1 MPAED
6 DFHYQPEPGRA
17 AVDPAMRRIVLG
29 AGGAACLVIA
39 VALAWGGYRAGGFG
53 PPPEIAPPPGPL
65 RVTPADPGGLT
76 VPGANMPIMS
86 GAAATAP
93 AQLAPAPAAPAV
105 AQLDQDAGIP
115 LPPAPPA
122 MVLLGSAPDALGAE
136 TLWGGLA
143 QKYAAQLAGKTPD
156 FLPALSADG
165 AKIWAVE
172 VGGFATPAAAQ
183 AFCAPLLAAAAT
195 CRVLP

>member
-1 MPAED
+1 MPVDD

-29 AGGAACLVIA
+29 AGGAAFLIIA
-39 VALAWGGYRAGGFG
+39 IALAWGGFRAGGFG

-86 GAAATAP
+86 GASAKEP
-93 AQLAPAPAAPAV
+93 AQLAAAPATPAV
-105 AQLDQDAGIP
+105 ATLNQDAGLP
-115 LPPAPPA
+115 PPPAPPPPPHTPPA
-122 MVLLGSAPDALGAE
+122 APPPPPPPQLRAPPLQQPTHATPSPVAE
-136 TLWGGLA
+136 H
-143 QKYAAQLAGKTPD
+143 
-156 FLPALSADG
+156 
-165 AKIWAVE
+165 AVE
-172 VGGFATPAAAQ
+172 LGGFAAPAAAQ
-183 AFCAPLLAAAAT
+183 AFCTPLAAAGAT

>member
-1 MPAED
+1 MPVDD

-29 AGGAACLVIA
+29 AGGAAFLIIA
-39 VALAWGGYRAGGFG
+39 IALAWGGFRAGGFG

-86 GAAATAP
+86 GASAKEP
-93 AQLAPAPAAPAV
+93 AQLAAAPATPAV
-105 AQLDQDAGIP
+105 ATLNQDAGLP
-115 LPPAPPA
+115 PPPAPPA
-122 MVLLGSAPDALGAE
+122 IVLLGTAPDALGAA
-136 TLWGGLA
+136 TLWEGLT
-143 QKYAAQLAGKTPD
+143 QKYPLQLAGKTPD
-156 FLPALSADG
+156 FRPATSSSG
-165 AKIWAVE
+165 GKIWAVE
-172 VGGFATPAAAQ
+172 LGGFAAPAAAQ
-183 AFCAPLLAAAAT
+183 AFCTPLAAAGAT